1 MRLSQESDTVYLR
14 DYDVNVKKFLT
25 YADIQQIV
33 NSTLELAKS
42 KSEDGMIADSWAS
55 RNQNID
61 MIMLICATDIPIEV
75 LEETSHAVLLSSG
88 LIDAVKK
95 SIINYNQIEEAFKY
109 TESWDKILIYGLQQI
124 AKQMQTKDFMNKL
137 KEVLNGNKFKNGNRS
152 ETMASTKD

>member
-1 MRLSQESDTVYLR
+1 MRLSQESNTVYLKE
-14 DYDVNVKKFLT
+14 YDVNVKKFLT

-42 KSEDGMIADSWAS
+42 KSEDGMVVDSWAS

-61 MIMLICATDIPIEV
+61 MVMLICATDIPIET
-75 LEETSHAVLLSSG
+75 LEEISHAVLLSSG

-95 SIINYNQIEEAFKY
+95 SIVNYNQIEEAFKY

-124 AKQMQTKDFMNKL
+124 AKQMQTKDFANKL
-137 KEVLNGNKFKNGNRS
+137 KEVLNGNKSENGIGI
-152 ETMASTKD
+152 EAMASSKD